1 MKHLKDFDSIVENLE
16 ESDVMDPTGEM
27 PVMEPV
33 KEESLINADSWV
45 ASANEEGDYDV
56 TWKNENG
63 EDITAAF
70 KDIGGPIQNGGDG
83 VGFSDFETI
92 PGTSTD
98 GKEYAAEVRYKEG
111 QGNSDNVFLIT
122 NIAISPK

>member
-33 KEESLINADSWV
+33 KDESLINADSWV
-45 ASANEEGDYDV
+45 ASSNEEGDYDV

-63 EDITAAF
+63 EDITASF
-70 KDIGGPIQNGGDG
+70 KDIGGPIQNGEGG

-98 GKEYAAEVRYKEG
+98 GKEYVAEVRYKEG
-111 QGNSDNVFLIT
+111 HGNSDNVFLIT
-122 NIAISPK
+122 NIAISSK

>member
-16 ESDVMDPTGEM
+16 EADIVDPTDEM

-33 KEESLINADSWV
+33 EHTKLINADSWV

-56 TWKNENG
+56 TWKDDNG
-63 EDITAAF
+63 EDVTASF
-70 KDIGGPIQNGGDG
+70 KDIGGPIQDGGNG

-98 GKEYAAEVRYKEG
+98 GKEYVAEVRYKEG
-111 QGNSDNVFLIT
+111 HGNSDNVFLIT

>member
-27 PVMEPV
+27 PVLEPI
-33 KEESLINADSWV
+33 KDESLINADSWV
-45 ASANEEGDYDV
+45 ASAHEEGDYDV

-63 EDITAAF
+63 EDITASF

-98 GKEYAAEVRYKEG
+98 GKEYVAEVRYKEG
-111 QGNSDNVFLIT
+111 NGNSENVFLIT
-122 NIAISPK
+122 NIAISTK

>member
-16 ESDVMDPTGEM
+16 ESDVMDPTGGM

-33 KEESLINADSWV
+33 KDESLINADSWV
-45 ASANEEGDYDV
+45 ASAHELGDYDV

-63 EDITAAF
+63 EEVTASF
-70 KDIGGPIQNGGDG
+70 KDSGGPIQQSGDG

-98 GKEYAAEVRYKEG
+98 GKEYVAEVRYKEG
-111 QGNSDNVFLIT
+111 IGNSDNVFLIT
-122 NIAISPK
+122 NIAISSK